1 MPAAGHCLKLKGS
14 VRSPLPRWS
23 PPPANGRQFKN
34 GRHLSAY
41 LGLGPGH
48 SNSGNKTVMLP
59 ITKRGNRYV
68 RTLLVHGARA
78 TLYHARKK
86 ADPRSLWLQRL
97 QAQRGHNV
105 AAVAL
110 ANKNARLAW
119 ALLRFGQAYRPNLAH
134 APTAERGATPA
145 ASAPGRRA
153 GLTLKRHGAAA
164 ANTET
169 GIFPSRPQRVKG
181 APKKCSR

>member
-97 QAQRGHNV
+97 QAQRGHKRGGGGAGQQKRAPRLG
-105 AAVAL
+105 AAAL
-110 ANKNARLAW
+110 WPGVSTEFGPRPDSRAR
-119 ALLRFGQAYRPNLAH
+119 RH
-134 APTAERGATPA
+134 
-145 ASAPGRRA
+145 
-153 GLTLKRHGAAA
+153 TLHGAAA
-164 ANTET
+164 ANTEP